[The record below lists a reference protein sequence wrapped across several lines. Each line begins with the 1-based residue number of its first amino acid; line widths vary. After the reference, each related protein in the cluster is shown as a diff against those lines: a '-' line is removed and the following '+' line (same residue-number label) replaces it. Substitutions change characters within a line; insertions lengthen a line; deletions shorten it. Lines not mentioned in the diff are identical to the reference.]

1 MNMNAFTRCLVV
13 TGLLVAGL
21 AGAAS
26 AQQFARIRG
35 TIEKVDGP
43 VLVVK
48 ARNGGQV
55 IIKMPDKVAV
65 SGIVPAALS
74 DIKQGSYI
82 GVSAL
87 PQPDGSQR
95 AIHIHIFPE
104 PMRGVAEGFGPW
116 DNQPNAT
123 MTNATVDT
131 MVAGVKGREI
141 TVKYKTGEKKI
152 VVPDGIPIVT
162 YVRGSKDELKPGAQI
177 FIARGAVQADG
188 SVTAPRIS
196 VGRNGL
202 TPPM

>member
-1 MNMNAFTRCLVV
+1 
-13 TGLLVAGL
+13 LLLAGL
-21 AGAAS
+21 ISSAS
-26 AQQFARIRG
+26 AQQYARIRG

-43 VLVVK
+43 VLIVK
-48 ARNGGQV
+48 ARTGGQV
-55 IIKMPDKVAV
+55 TIKMPDNVAV
-65 SGIVPAALS
+65 SGIVPAALT
-74 DIKQGSYI
+74 DIKKGSYI

-104 PMRGVAEGFGPW
+104 PLRGTAEGFGPW
-116 DNQPNAT
+116 DNQPNST

-141 TVKYKTGEKKI
+141 MVKYKNGEKKI

-162 YVRGSKDELKPGAQI
+162 YVRGSKDELKPGVQI

-196 VGRNGL
+196 VGRDGM